1 MTAVFWFL
9 AGVTVLAAA
18 GVMALPNVFHAS
30 LCFALSFFALAGVY
44 LTLGAEF
51 LAAIQILIYTGAIAV
66 IIAFAVM
73 LTPPA
78 IGHSN
83 LSNRQRLWAGA
94 VALLA
99 LGLLAGGLVPVRWPE
114 PGPLRATSA
123 ASLGELMLTRYVVP
137 FEVAGFILLVA
148 LIAAITVAKGALKP

>member
-1 MTAVFWFL
+1 MTGVFL
-9 AGVTVLAAA
+9 VLATFTSLSAT
-18 GVMALPNVFHAS
+18 GVLALPNVFHAA
-30 LCFALSFFALAGVY
+30 LCFALTFLFLGGIY

-51 LAAIQILIYTGAIAV
+51 LAVIQILIYAGAIGV
-66 IIAFAVM
+66 IIALAVM
-73 LTPPA
+73 LTPPD

-99 LGLLAGGLVPVRWPE
+99 LGLLSAGLVGAGWLT
-114 PGPLRATSA
+114 PGPLRATSTA
-123 ASLGELMLTRYVVP
+123 TLGELMLTRYVVP

-148 LIAAITVAKGALKP
+148 LIAALTAAKGAIKP